1 MTGIIATHI
10 CTDISHTQQLNE
22 QVAEI
27 YTDYDTILHKVQ
39 DAQSKYTVYKYT
51 RMYRNPCKGVTHSHF
66 RMMVLL
72 QKEEGGGS
80 IWQGYRGGVNYLQD
94 ILYHFNVKRR

>member
-1 MTGIIATHI
+1 MTGILATHI

-22 QVAEI
+22 EVAEI
-27 YTDYDTILHKVQ
+27 YTDYDTMLHKVQ

-72 QKEEGGGS
+72 QKEGGG
-80 IWQGYRGGVNYLQD
+80 GGEASGRATEGTSTICKTFCITLT
-94 ILYHFNVKRR
+94 